1 MTFIDQKNS
10 ENFFSWREINW
21 KSGQRTWALQLP
33 DVRGNG
39 FGMEDPEVSLKWK
52 PKDLLALK
60 NKANLLQWLW

>member
-21 KSGQRTWALQLP
+21 KSGQRTWALQLA

-39 FGMEDPEVSLKWK
+39 FGTEDPEVSLKWK
-52 PKDLLALK
+52 PKTS
-60 NKANLLQWLW
+60 